1 MVIMTPSHYRL
12 LSASDPVL
20 GSLGVSLL
28 RYWKGD
34 ALSNGVDYIAKSLAY
49 QLPVPITHRSNEEPT
64 MSESTYEPIEPVDNL
79 TDFMSELESADDYVT
94 IDYSS
99 SIVNYDIAVEVP
111 SVMPFQSD
119 DRLGV
124 PMGSTT
130 LLKKMHYYNT
140 STMDDSYTQ
149 PPSTAI
155 AIFNPWDSLSRVLG
169 AIFTLGR

>member
-1 MVIMTPSHYRL
+1 MLPT
-12 LSASDPVL
+12 SDPVL

-49 QLPVPITHRSNEEPT
+49 QLPVPINHRSNEEPT

-94 IDYSS
+94 IDYIS
-99 SIVNYDIAVEVP
+99 SIVSYDIAVDLP

-130 LLKKMHYYNT
+130 LLKKIHYYST
-140 STMDDSYTQ
+140 SAADGSYTQ

-169 AIFTLGR
+169 AIFTLGRYRIVCTVL